1 MTRVGLSCSVWTFLL
16 VGLET
21 AHNRKTHPHLAL
33 GPYRV
38 PTWALLLLVIICTE
52 ALIPNTSLI
61 GHMCGA
67 AVGYIC
73 KPATTPGPPIESMTS
88 ADCVG

>member
-1 MTRVGLSCSVWTFLL
+1 MTRSNWSCSVWTFLL

-21 AHNRKTHPHLAL
+21 AHNRKTNPHLAL

-38 PTWALLLLVIICTE
+38 PTWALLLLVIFCTE
-52 ALIPNTSLI
+52 ALIPNTSLV

-73 KPATTPGPPIESMTS
+73 KSANYPVPPMESC
-88 ADCVG
+88 AEC